1 MSPTAPATAPLRK
14 PVEQFWILSIIL
26 SLRCTAADIATTVS
40 LPVHSLSSATM
51 GRGTK
56 SGVSGES
63 GFKKLNREKKKD
75 RAFSETPHILGA
87 SAPGGIVG
95 AVVVPDERCK
105 PGELSMCGVSPS
117 RLVLTVAGAFSKLLG
132 FCRPA
137 FVRRVTIQLPDFAN
151 GLRKMG
157 SRTLCDGRPS
167 LRWLPILLKPC
178 TRSGH

>member
-1 MSPTAPATAPLRK
+1 M
-14 PVEQFWILSIIL
+14 IL

-51 GRGTK
+51 GCGTK

-95 AVVVPDERCK
+95 AVVAPDERCK

-117 RLVLTVAGAFSKLLG
+117 RLVLTVAGAFSKLLD

-137 FVRRVTIQLPDFAN
+137 FARRVTIQRPDFAK
-151 GLRKMG
+151 GLRKKG
-157 SRTLCDGRPS
+157 SRTLSDGRPS

>member
-1 MSPTAPATAPLRK
+1 VSPTAPATAPLRK

-51 GRGTK
+51 GRGSK
-56 SGVSGES
+56 SGVSGFEE
-63 GFKKLNREKKKD
+63 LNREKQKD

-95 AVVVPDERCK
+95 AVVAPDERCK

-117 RLVLTVAGAFSKLLG
+117 RLVLTVAGAFSKLLD

-137 FVRRVTIQLPDFAN
+137 FARRVTIQCPDFAK
-151 GLRKMG
+151 GLRKKG
-157 SRTLCDGRPS
+157 SRTLSDGRPS

>member
-1 MSPTAPATAPLRK
+1 M
-14 PVEQFWILSIIL
+14 VL
-26 SLRCTAADIATTVS
+26 SLRCTAADIATTVN

-56 SGVSGES
+56 SGES

-95 AVVVPDERCK
+95 AVVAPDERCK
-105 PGELSMCGVSPS
+105 PGELSMCGVCPS
-117 RLVLTVAGAFSKLLG
+117 RLVLTVAGAFSKLLD

-137 FVRRVTIQLPDFAN
+137 FARRVTIQCPDFAK
-151 GLRKMG
+151 GLRKKG
-157 SRTLCDGRPS
+157 SRTLSDGRPS

>member
-56 SGVSGES
+56 SGVSGFEE
-63 GFKKLNREKKKD
+63 LNREKQKD

-95 AVVVPDERCK
+95 AVVAPDERCK

-117 RLVLTVAGAFSKLLG
+117 RLVLTVAGAFSKLLD

-137 FVRRVTIQLPDFAN
+137 FARRVTIQRPDFAK
-151 GLRKMG
+151 GLRKKG
-157 SRTLCDGRPS
+157 SRTLSDGRPS

>member
-56 SGVSGES
+56 SGVSGFEE
-63 GFKKLNREKKKD
+63 LNREKQKD

-117 RLVLTVAGAFSKLLG
+117 RLVLTVAGAFSKLLD

-137 FVRRVTIQLPDFAN
+137 FARRVTIQCPDFAK
-151 GLRKMG
+151 GLRKKG
-157 SRTLCDGRPS
+157 SRTLSDGRPS

>member
-1 MSPTAPATAPLRK
+1 MSPTAPAWAPLRK

-40 LPVHSLSSATM
+40 LPVHSLSSVTM

-56 SGVSGES
+56 SGVSGFEE
-63 GFKKLNREKKKD
+63 LNREKQKD
-75 RAFSETPHILGA
+75 RAVSETHRILGA

-95 AVVVPDERCK
+95 VVVVPDERCK
-105 PGELSMCGVSPS
+105 PGEWSMCGVSSS
-117 RLVLTVAGAFSKLLG
+117 RLALTVAGAFSKLLG

-178 TRSGH
+178 ARSGH

>member
-1 MSPTAPATAPLRK
+1 M
-14 PVEQFWILSIIL
+14 IL
-26 SLRCTAADIATTVS
+26 SLRCTAVDIATTVS

-75 RAFSETPHILGA
+75 RTFSETHILGA

-117 RLVLTVAGAFSKLLG
+117 RLVLTVAGAFSKLLD

-137 FVRRVTIQLPDFAN
+137 FARRVTIQRPDFTK
-151 GLRKMG
+151 GVRKKG
-157 SRTLCDGRPS
+157 SRTLSDGRPS

-178 TRSGH
+178 TRRSGH

>member
-56 SGVSGES
+56 SGVSGFEE
-63 GFKKLNREKKKD
+63 LNREKQKD

-95 AVVVPDERCK
+95 AVVAPDERCK

-117 RLVLTVAGAFSKLLG
+117 RLVLTVAGAFSKLLD

-137 FVRRVTIQLPDFAN
+137 FARRVTIQCPDFAK
-151 GLRKMG
+151 GLRKKG
-157 SRTLCDGRPS
+157 SRTLSDGRPS

>member
-56 SGVSGES
+56 SGVSGFEE
-63 GFKKLNREKKKD
+63 LNREKQKD

-137 FVRRVTIQLPDFAN
+137 FARRVTIQRPDFAK
-151 GLRKMG
+151 GLRKKG
-157 SRTLCDGRPS
+157 SRTLSDGRPS

>member
-26 SLRCTAADIATTVS
+26 SPRCTAAEIATKVN

-56 SGVSGES
+56 SGVSGFEE
-63 GFKKLNREKKKD
+63 LNREKQKD

-95 AVVVPDERCK
+95 AVVAPDERCK

-117 RLVLTVAGAFSKLLG
+117 RLVLTVAGAFSKLLD

-137 FVRRVTIQLPDFAN
+137 FARRVTIQRPDFAK
-151 GLRKMG
+151 GLRKKG
-157 SRTLCDGRPS
+157 SRTLSDGRPS

>member
-1 MSPTAPATAPLRK
+1 M
-14 PVEQFWILSIIL
+14 ILN
-26 SLRCTAADIATTVS
+26 LRCTAADIATTVS
-40 LPVHSLSSATM
+40 YPVHSLSSATM

-105 PGELSMCGVSPS
+105 PGELNIMCGVSPS
-117 RLVLTVAGAFSKLLG
+117 RLVLTVAGAFSKLLD

-137 FVRRVTIQLPDFAN
+137 FARRVTIQRPDFAK
-151 GLRKMG
+151 GLRKKG
-157 SRTLCDGRPS
+157 SRTLSDGRPS

>member
-56 SGVSGES
+56 SGVSGFEE
-63 GFKKLNREKKKD
+63 LNREKQKD

-95 AVVVPDERCK
+95 AVVAPDERCK

-117 RLVLTVAGAFSKLLG
+117 RLVLTVAGAFSKLLD
-132 FCRPA
+132 FCQFPA
-137 FVRRVTIQLPDFAN
+137 LCGAVELRLNCACLCWPHSVIFVSWAL
-151 GLRKMG
+151 
-157 SRTLCDGRPS
+157 
-167 LRWLPILLKPC
+167 
-178 TRSGH
+178 

>member
-1 MSPTAPATAPLRK
+1 M
-14 PVEQFWILSIIL
+14 
-26 SLRCTAADIATTVS
+26 
-40 LPVHSLSSATM
+40 HSLSSVTM

-56 SGVSGES
+56 SGVSGFEE
-63 GFKKLNREKKKD
+63 LNREKQKD

-95 AVVVPDERCK
+95 AVVAPDERCK

-117 RLVLTVAGAFSKLLG
+117 RLVLTVAGAFSKLLD

-137 FVRRVTIQLPDFAN
+137 FARRVTIQCPDFAK
-151 GLRKMG
+151 GLHKKG
-157 SRTLCDGRPS
+157 SRTLSDGRPS

>member
-56 SGVSGES
+56 SGVSGFEE
-63 GFKKLNREKKKD
+63 LNREKQKD
-75 RAFSETPHILGA
+75 RAFSETPDILGA

-95 AVVVPDERCK
+95 VVVVPDERCK

-117 RLVLTVAGAFSKLLG
+117 RLVLTVAGAFSKLLD

-137 FVRRVTIQLPDFAN
+137 FARRVTIQRPDFAK
-151 GLRKMG
+151 GSRKKG
-157 SRTLCDGRPS
+157 SRTLSDGRPS

>member
-14 PVEQFWILSIIL
+14 PVEQLWILSIL
-26 SLRCTAADIATTVS
+26 LNLRCTAADIATTVS

-56 SGVSGES
+56 SGVSGFEE
-63 GFKKLNREKKKD
+63 LNREKQKD

-95 AVVVPDERCK
+95 AVVAPDERCK

-117 RLVLTVAGAFSKLLG
+117 RLVLTVAGAFSKLLD

-137 FVRRVTIQLPDFAN
+137 FARRVTIQCPDFAK
-151 GLRKMG
+151 GLRKKG
-157 SRTLCDGRPS
+157 SRTLSDGRPS

-178 TRSGH
+178 TRSGY